1 MRSTPISQIRKQA
14 ARPLQHWFQHTLEYF
29 RHPVEVLRGYQR
41 QDIWPDLLAGLTVA
55 IVLLPQAIA
64 YALIAELPPQTGLY
78 AAIVAA
84 IVGALWGSSA
94 HLHTGPTNAA
104 SLLVL
109 STLLPIYAPDSPE
122 FLAAAGLMAVMV
134 GFARLLMGMAHLGVL
149 VNFVSDSVV
158 IGFTA
163 GAGVL
168 ISVNQLRSLLR
179 LDIPSSPS
187 LFTTLAETFR
197 NLPQTHLSSLLIG
210 LGTVVVMALTQR
222 FKPKWPNGL
231 IAMVLASACVAIFH
245 LDQQG
250 VSVLGELPRN
260 LPPLARLPLFD
271 LQLIGRISTG
281 ALAVAAIGLVEAIS
295 IARTIAAQSGQH
307 LDSNQEFVGQ
317 GLANIA
323 AGLFSGYTCSG
334 SFTRTAVNWNA
345 GGRTPLSSL
354 FSGLWV
360 LLALLV
366 FAPLTAYLPR
376 SALAGLLL
384 VTAYKMVD
392 QREMRRIWRASRGD
406 SLIML
411 ATIAAT
417 LLLPLEF
424 AVLAGMIVS
433 FVRYIVKTSM
443 PAVYPVVPDANFL
456 HFVPQANQP
465 ACPQIGVI
473 NIGGSLYFG
482 AAHHVEES
490 IRTNMEVYPEQSYLL
505 LRLHLVDH
513 CDISGI
519 HMLEALLRLYRQ
531 RGGDVYMAGVRPAVR
546 EHMRLIGF
554 DTALGLDHFL
564 TREEA
569 VSHLFHKVIDP
580 SVCIYECNARVF
592 AECQALPKYKYNI
605 SHPDQATIQVHTL
618 QQLLPSELK
627 SHLEIDG
634 DEGKLLVVDV
644 REPREFESGHIPR
657 ASLLPLR
664 LVSRR
669 GQELPK
675 DQKVVLVCRSGRRSR
690 LAAYILQDMG
700 YTQIYNLMG
709 GMLAWDAAGYPVAVE

>member
-1 MRSTPISQIRKQA
+1 MQSTSFSQTSKQA
-14 ARPLQHWFQHTLEYF
+14 AGPLQHWLQHALEYLGS
-29 RHPVEVLRGYQR
+29 PAVVLRGYQR
-41 QDIWPDLLAGLTVA
+41 KDLWPDLLAGLTVA

-78 AAIVAA
+78 AAIMAA

-109 STLLPIYAPDSPE
+109 STLLPLYPPGSPE

-134 GFARLLMGMAHLGVL
+134 GIARLLMGLAHLGVL

-163 GAGVL
+163 GAGIL
-168 ISVNQLRSLLR
+168 ISLNQLKTLFR
-179 LDIPSSPS
+179 LDFPSSPS

-197 NLPQTHLSSLLIG
+197 NLPQTHLLSLLIG
-210 LGTVVVMALTQR
+210 LGTLVVMVLIQR
-222 FKPKWPNGL
+222 FRPRWPNGL

-250 VSVLGELPRN
+250 VGVLGELPRN

-271 LQLIGRISTG
+271 LGLIGRISTG
-281 ALAVAAIGLVEAIS
+281 ALAVSAIGLVEAMS
-295 IARTIAAQSGQH
+295 IARSIAAQSGQH

-323 AGLFSGYTCSG
+323 AGFFSGYTCSG
-334 SFTRTAVNWNA
+334 SFTRSAVNWNA
-345 GGRTPLSSL
+345 GGRTPLASV

-384 VTAYKMVD
+384 FTAYRMID
-392 QREMRRIWRASRGD
+392 RREMSRIWHASRGD
-406 SLIML
+406 SLIMV
-411 ATIAAT
+411 ATLQAT

-433 FVRYIVKTSM
+433 FVRYIVITSM
-443 PAVYPVVPDANFL
+443 PAVYPVVPDANFQ
-456 HFVPQANQP
+456 HFVAQENMP

-490 IRTNMEVYPEQSYLL
+490 IRANMEAHPEQRYLL
-505 LRLHLVDH
+505 LRMHLVDH
-513 CDISGI
+513 CDVSGI
-519 HMLEALLRLYRQ
+519 HMLEAVVRLYRQ
-531 RGGDVYMAGVRPAVR
+531 RGGDVYMAGVRHAVR
-546 EHMRLIGF
+546 EQMKLLGF
-554 DTALGLDHFL
+554 DHALGLDHFL
-564 TREEA
+564 TREDSI
-569 VSHLFHKVIDP
+569 SHLFHKVIDP

-592 AECQALPKYKYNI
+592 AECQALPKYQYDI
-605 SHPDQATIQVHTL
+605 AHPDQATVHIHTL
-618 QQLLPSELK
+618 QQWLPSELK
-627 SHLEIDG
+627 SKMEKNGEVANI
-634 DEGKLLVVDV
+634 LVIDV
-644 REPREFESGHIPR
+644 REPREYEAGHIPQ
-657 ASLLPLR
+657 AQLLPLR
-664 LVSRR
+664 LVPRQGR
-669 GQELPK
+669 DLPTDQE
-675 DQKVVLVCRSGRRSR
+675 VVLVCRSGRRSR

-700 YTQIYNLMG
+700 YTQIYNLTG
-709 GMLAWDAAGYPVAVE
+709 GMLAWEAAGYPVAVE

>member
-1 MRSTPISQIRKQA
+1 MQSTPISQIRMRA
-14 ARPLQHWFQHTLEYF
+14 AEPLQHWFQHMREYLS
-29 RHPVEVLRGYQR
+29 HPAEVLRGYQR
-41 QDIWPDLLAGLTVA
+41 QDLWPDLLAGLTVA

-109 STLLPIYAPDSPE
+109 STLLPIYAPGSPE

-134 GFARLLMGMAHLGVL
+134 GIARLLMGLAHLGVL

-168 ISVNQLRSLLR
+168 ISVNQLKTLLR
-179 LDIPSSPS
+179 LDFPSSPA
-187 LFTTLAETFR
+187 LFTTLSETFR
-197 NLPQTHLSSLLIG
+197 NLPKAHQTSLLIG
-210 LGTVVVMALTQR
+210 LGTVVVMVLIQR

-231 IAMVLASACVAIFH
+231 IAMVLASICVAIFH
-245 LDQQG
+245 LELQG

-271 LQLIGRISTG
+271 LQLVGRISTG
-281 ALAVAAIGLVEAIS
+281 ALAVAAIGLVEAMS

-323 AGLFSGYTCSG
+323 AGFFSGYTCSG
-334 SFTRTAVNWNA
+334 SFTRTAVNWNS

-360 LLALLV
+360 LLALLI

-384 VTAYKMVD
+384 VTAYRMID
-392 QREMRRIWRASRGD
+392 QREIGRIWRASRGD
-406 SLIML
+406 SLIMI
-411 ATIAAT
+411 ATFGAT

-443 PAVYPVVPDANFL
+443 PAVYPVVPDPNFL
-456 HFVPQANQP
+456 HFVPQVNQP
-465 ACPQIGVI
+465 ACPQVGVI
-473 NIGGSLYFG
+473 TISGSLYFG
-482 AAHHVEES
+482 AAHHVEEN
-490 IRTNMEVYPEQSYLL
+490 IRSNMEAHPEQRYLL

-519 HMLEALLRLYRQ
+519 HMLEAIVRLYRQ
-531 RGGDVYMAGVRPAVR
+531 HGGDVYMAGVRPAVR
-546 EHMRLIGF
+546 DQMRLIGF
-554 DTALGLDHFL
+554 DTTLGLDHFL
-564 TREEA
+564 TREDA

-592 AECQALPKYKYNI
+592 AECQALPKYKYDI
-605 SHPDQATIQVHTL
+605 THPDQATLQVHTL
-618 QQLLPSELK
+618 QQWLPSELM
-627 SHLEIDG
+627 SLLETNG
-634 DEGKLLVVDV
+634 EEGQYLIVDV
-644 REPREFESGHIPR
+644 REPREYQAGHIPQ

-664 LVSRR
+664 LISSQ
-669 GQELPK
+669 GGELPRE
-675 DQKVVLVCRSGRRSR
+675 QNVVLVCRSGRRSR

-700 YTQIYNLMG
+700 YTKIYNLVG
-709 GMLAWDAAGYPVAVE
+709 GMLAWEAAGYPVAVE